1 MVKCII
7 FVKKVP
13 MKYFFIYIIF
23 SSIII
28 STLFAQVNSTQTK
41 AQLASTY
48 FRQKEFDKA
57 APIYLELYESTK
69 MLYYFESYINCL
81 IENKDYDEAEKSIK
95 KQLRKNKTSSLQIT
109 LGAIYKEKGEIE
121 KSIQIFNEVIN
132 DIDDNIGDVTSVANN
147 FFNRREFEYAE
158 KAYLKGR
165 ELIPGEMFRSNLAYV
180 YAYTRN
186 YSSMMEEYLIM
197 LKEDENQ
204 LPNIEGRLNSLLRY
218 DFDNSL
224 RKLVKKVVIKKIQ
237 EDPNSTV
244 YNRLLIWLF
253 VEEKDYT
260 QALNQSIALDK
271 RTRSEENNILGFAKS
286 AAQNNL
292 FDIALEGLDYISK
305 RKPPV
310 KILNQVKKEI
320 VSTEYKKFI
329 SSPKNEKSNPEA
341 LVSKFENILGELGYN
356 KETAEFAKDYAHFL
370 SFYLNRPEKAFQVID
385 SILLCRDLSNLQRSQ
400 IRVEEADI
408 NVYNNNLWEATL
420 LYAQIIDSNKDNP
433 IGDEVKLKKA
443 LLGFYIGDINWSKAQ
458 VDVLKASTSKLIAN
472 DAMEL
477 SLLISAYY
485 EMDTIEEPIQIFAR
499 GDLLLFQNKEDAAVK
514 TFDSINML
522 YPGHSLNDK
531 ILMRKAHI
539 CESKF
544 DFDSAVSLYQ
554 IIIKDYPF
562 STSADDALYKT
573 AVIYEE
579 KLKDIEK
586 AQELYKL
593 ILLNYPGSIFVS
605 DSRNRYRILRGDV
618 LKPEEIPIPDE
629 YGAPAFF

>member
-1 MVKCII
+1 
-7 FVKKVP
+7 
-13 MKYFFIYIIF
+13 MKHFLIYIIF
-23 SSIII
+23 SFVFI
-28 STLFAQVNSTQTK
+28 SALFAQVNTNQTK

-48 FRQKEFDKA
+48 YRQKEFVKA
-57 APIYLELYESTK
+57 APLYLELFESTK
-69 MLYYFESYINCL
+69 MLYYFDNYINCL

-109 LGAIYKEKGEIE
+109 LGTIYKERGEND
-121 KSIQIFNEVIN
+121 KSIQVFNEVIN
-132 DIDDNIGDVTSVANN
+132 ELDNNIGDVTSVANN

-158 KAYLKGR
+158 KTYLKGR
-165 ELIPGEMFRSNLAYV
+165 EIIPGEMFRSNLAYV

-204 LPNIEGRLNSLLRY
+204 LPNVEGRLNSLLRY

-224 RKLVKKVVIKKIQ
+224 RKLVKKVVLKTIQ

-244 YNRLLIWLF
+244 YTRLLIWIF
-253 VEEKDYT
+253 VEEKDYA
-260 QALNQSIALDK
+260 QALNQAIALDK
-271 RTRSEENNILGFAKS
+271 RTRNEENNILGFAKS

-292 FDIALEGLDYISK
+292 FDIALEGLEYLSN
-305 RKPPV
+305 RKSPV
-310 KILNQVKKEI
+310 RIINQVKKEI

-329 SSPKNEKSNPEA
+329 YSPKDEKTNSDA
-341 LVSKFENILGELGYN
+341 LVNKFENILAELGYN

-370 SFYLNRPEKAFQVID
+370 SFYLNRPEKAYQVID
-385 SILLCRDLSNLQRSQ
+385 TILQSRDLSNLQRSQ

-408 NVYNNNLWEATL
+408 NVYDGNLWEATL
-420 LYAQIIDSNKDNP
+420 IYAQIIDSNKDNP

-443 LLGFYIGDINWSKAQ
+443 LLGFYIGDINWAKAQ

-485 EMDTIEEPIQIFAR
+485 DMDTIEEPIQIFGR
-499 GDLLLFQNKEDAAVK
+499 GDLLIFQNRIDEAVE
-514 TFDSINML
+514 TYDSINKL
-522 YPGHSLNDK
+522 YPGHSLIDK
-531 ILMRKAHI
+531 ILMRKSLI
-539 CESKF
+539 CENRF
-544 DFDSAVSLYQ
+544 EFDSAVSLYQ
-554 IIIKDYPF
+554 LIIKDYPF

-579 KLKDIEK
+579 KLKDTEK

-605 DSRNRYRILRGDV
+605 DSRNRYRILRGDII
-618 LKPEEIPIPDE
+618 KPEDIPVPDE
-629 YGAPAFF
+629 YEAPAFF

>member
-1 MVKCII
+1 
-7 FVKKVP
+7 
-13 MKYFFIYIIF
+13 MKHFLIYIIF
-23 SSIII
+23 SFVFI
-28 STLFAQVNSTQTK
+28 SALFAQVNTNQTK

-48 FRQKEFDKA
+48 YRQKEFVKA
-57 APIYLELYESTK
+57 APLYLELFESTK
-69 MLYYFESYINCL
+69 MLYYFDNYINCL

-109 LGAIYKEKGEIE
+109 LGTIYKERGEND
-121 KSIQIFNEVIN
+121 KSIQVFNEVIN
-132 DIDDNIGDVTSVANN
+132 ELDNNIGDVTSVANN

-158 KAYLKGR
+158 KTYLKGR
-165 ELIPGEMFRSNLAYV
+165 EIIPGEMFRSNLAYV

-204 LPNIEGRLNSLLRY
+204 LPNVEGRLNSLLRY

-224 RKLVKKVVIKKIQ
+224 RKLVKKVVLKTIQ

-244 YNRLLIWLF
+244 YTRLLIWIF
-253 VEEKDYT
+253 VEEKDYA
-260 QALNQSIALDK
+260 QALNQAIALDK
-271 RTRSEENNILGFAKS
+271 RTRNEENNILGFAKS

-292 FDIALEGLDYISK
+292 FDIALEGLEYLSN
-305 RKPPV
+305 RKSPV
-310 KILNQVKKEI
+310 KIINQVKKEI

-329 SSPKNEKSNPEA
+329 YSPKDEKTNSDA
-341 LVSKFENILGELGYN
+341 LVNKFENILAELGYN

-370 SFYLNRPEKAFQVID
+370 SFYLNRPEKAYQVID
-385 SILLCRDLSNLQRSQ
+385 TILQSRDLSNLQRSQ

-408 NVYNNNLWEATL
+408 NVYDGNLWEATL
-420 LYAQIIDSNKDNP
+420 IYAQIIDSNKDNP

-443 LLGFYIGDINWSKAQ
+443 LLGFYIGDINWAKAQ

-485 EMDTIEEPIQIFAR
+485 DMDTIEEPIQIFGR
-499 GDLLLFQNKEDAAVK
+499 GDLLIFQNRIDEAVE
-514 TFDSINML
+514 TYDSINKL
-522 YPGHSLNDK
+522 YPGHSLIDK
-531 ILMRKAHI
+531 ILMRKSLI
-539 CESKF
+539 CENRF
-544 DFDSAVSLYQ
+544 EFDSAVSLYQ
-554 IIIKDYPF
+554 LIIKDYPF

-579 KLKDIEK
+579 KLKDTEK

-605 DSRNRYRILRGDV
+605 DSRNRYRILRGDII
-618 LKPEEIPIPDE
+618 KPEDIPVPDE
-629 YGAPAFF
+629 YEAPAFF